1 MTKQELEA
9 ALKHT
14 REKHKDDIVSTGDTC
29 ISLLCEDTLRVLN
42 RCIEIPDDA
51 TWGQVILL
59 VFPDTHVYEIRGTF
73 DPDKVLGYRMWIGN
87 RFHDF
92 DLDWWFS
99 PYKVKEGN

>member
-1 MTKQELEA
+1 MTKQELED

-14 REKHKDDIVSTGDTC
+14 RAQHKDDIVSTGDTC

-51 TWGQVILL
+51 TCWQAIQIL
-59 VFPDTHVYEIRGTF
+59 FPYVKVSEIHGTF
-73 DPDKVLGYRMWIGN
+73 DHDKVLGYRMWIGN

-92 DLDWWFS
+92 DLDWWNS
-99 PYKVKEGN
+99 PFRLKEDN